1 MFFIFSKTPVTHTCA
16 APQDTIWETD
26 DLKEY
31 QRIKSMEEQ
40 LRSILSIAFSVG
52 FLKLERITWHSPASL
67 LEKIAAFEA
76 VHPVINW
83 LDLKTRV
90 GHQRR
95 CYAFI
100 HPSLPDSPL
109 VFVHVA
115 LTDSIAPAISVR
127 ICPLGSKSRRP
138 APL

>member
-1 MFFIFSKTPVTHTCA
+1 MTCMRTK
-16 APQDTIWETD
+16 DTIWETD

-31 QRIKSMEEQ
+31 QRIKSMEEE
-40 LRSILSIAFSVG
+40 LRGILSIAFSVG
-52 FLKLERITWHSPASL
+52 FLKLERITWNSPAAL

-100 HPSLPDSPL
+100 HPSLPESPL

-115 LTDSIAPAISVR
+115 LTDAIHAAISVR
-127 ICPLGSKSRRP
+127 IMPLASKS
-138 APL
+138 

>member
-1 MFFIFSKTPVTHTCA
+1 
-16 APQDTIWETD
+16 
-26 DLKEY
+26 
-31 QRIKSMEEQ
+31 MEEQ

-52 FLKLERITWHSPASL
+52 FLKLERITWNSPASL

-115 LTDSIAPAISVR
+115 LTNNIHENMSVR
-127 ICPLGSKSRRP
+127 IIPLGSK
-138 APL
+138 L